1 MRIWLWSWMLFSWAC
16 SGLMEPAVAADAVGQ
31 PVGEATTLDC
41 RGHSWECPALV
52 IRGENIQESLFRGLA
67 DPSVREDPVSGR
79 LWLAYSWPNVTALG
93 TTAVQLRL
101 ARSDDQG
108 ETWTHDSILFS
119 NPLIRNPVTGRMNYV
134 SNEVIDLWPATSHIW
149 YSVRL
154 VYLIEP
160 GRSIYAQNS
169 SWHFRVSRAL
179 SPRDIPDAADAR
191 LGFGN
196 TDDRYGVDVSLPAL
210 SPELEGCALFN
221 EPSIITTGG
230 AVYLAAQCLWSS
242 NGVLQP
248 QSDFYAL
255 FTTWAEGP
263 PATWQWRYVGKL
275 AGPAEARELEN
286 HEKWVQLNLSKG
298 PDGTFRAVLTPAD
311 FDASLQM
318 DVHHGCRV
326 LELIS
331 LDPPVWRRDPANG
344 QLVTLATIT
353 SSDNPYPGPAACA
366 YDPASSTGV
375 LMTRRPSMGRP
386 AGWAW
391 MIYRTGLRP

>member
-1 MRIWLWSWMLFSWAC
+1 MNGITQEGTWLHGIGQ
-16 SGLMEPAVAADAVGQ
+16 SGQSLGVAVVAPASFNVTTAAQQ
-31 PVGEATTLDC
+31 PVNVG
-41 RGHSWECPALV
+41 
-52 IRGENIQESLFRGLA
+52 NFN
-67 DPSVREDPVSGR
+67 PS
-79 LWLAYSWPNVTALG
+79 
-93 TTAVQLRL
+93 
-101 ARSDDQG
+101 
-108 ETWTHDSILFS
+108 
-119 NPLIRNPVTGRMNYV
+119 
-134 SNEVIDLWPATSHIW
+134 
-149 YSVRL
+149 
-154 VYLIEP
+154 
-160 GRSIYAQNS
+160 
-169 SWHFRVSRAL
+169 
-179 SPRDIPDAADAR
+179 
-191 LGFGN
+191 
-196 TDDRYGVDVSLPAL
+196 
-210 SPELEGCALFN
+210 
-221 EPSIITTGG
+221 G

-255 FTTWAEGP
+255 FTTWADGP